1 MSRVPL
7 SVAPV
12 QGALGA
18 PGRAQYQFPSYEDG
32 VHWTDTLG
40 PCSTR
45 PLKRSEL
52 AELKKKSSS
61 EIEALQNDLKASKQT
76 LRDTQLQQE
85 AQLSALKEQVEAAKA
100 KGKEALDAQRK
111 RSAEREHKALKE
123 HKATVE
129 DLQKQLREAL
139 EENAQS

>member
-1 MSRVPL
+1 MSRAPL

-18 PGRAQYQFPSYEDG
+18 PGREQYQFPSYEDG

-52 AELKKKSSS
+52 AELKAALSREDGSASSPPLS
-61 EIEALQNDLKASKQT
+61 CCSSPGITPKAHDDSPAIVHSVIEELT
-76 LRDTQLQQE
+76 LPE
-85 AQLSALKEQVEAAKA
+85 SIMPA
-100 KGKEALDAQRK
+100 G
-111 RSAEREHKALKE
+111 
-123 HKATVE
+123 
-129 DLQKQLREAL
+129 
-139 EENAQS
+139 